1 MLYHVSSGMSIQ
13 LFDTRTLVKVVDKQ
27 KPPSVYFYV
36 YVYGRPPYG
45 PRSPALDYYISKVFC
60 FLWLYSYIFYCFFFP
75 GPAFIF

>member
-27 KPPSVYFYV
+27 KPPSVYFCV

-45 PRSPALDYYISKVFC
+45 PRSPARHYYISKVFY
-60 FLWLYSYIFYCFFFP
+60 FLEL
-75 GPAFIF
+75 